1 MYTFVPSGI
10 CSKEIQFNIQEGAV
24 KDVLFLGGCSGN
36 LQGISKLI
44 EGMNANEA
52 ITKLR
57 GIACG
62 MKKTSCPDQLA
73 IALEEALLE
82 KAV

>member
-24 KDVLFLGGCSGN
+24 KDVVFLGGCSGN

-57 GIACG
+57 GIAC
-62 MKKTSCPDQLA
+62 
-73 IALEEALLE
+73 
-82 KAV
+82 

>member
-1 MYTFVPSGI
+1 MYTFIPSGI

-24 KDVLFLGGCSGN
+24 KDVVFLGGCSGN

>member
-10 CSKEIQFNIQEGAV
+10 CSKEIKFNIQEGAV
-24 KDVLFLGGCSGN
+24 KDVVFLGGCSGN

>member
-10 CSKEIQFNIQEGAV
+10 CSKEIQFNILEGAV
-24 KDVLFLGGCSGN
+24 KDVVFLGGCSGN
-36 LQGISKLI
+36 LLGISKLI
-44 EGMNANEA
+44 EGMNVNEA

-62 MKKTSCPDQLA
+62 TKKTSCPDQLA

-82 KAV
+82 EAV